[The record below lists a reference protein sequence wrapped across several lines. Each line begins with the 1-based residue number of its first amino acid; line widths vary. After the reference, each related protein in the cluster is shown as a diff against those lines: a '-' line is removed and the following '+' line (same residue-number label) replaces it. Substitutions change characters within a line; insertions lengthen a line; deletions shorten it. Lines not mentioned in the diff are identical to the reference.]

1 MKKCNVIAIC
11 NQKGGVTKTTTALI
25 LGVGLAGEGK
35 KVLLIDCDP
44 QGDLTVSLGIKN
56 PDELEVTLSDLMMK
70 VLKDKPVTPSEGI
83 ITHKEGVDLIP
94 SNLELSSM
102 EIQLVNAM
110 SREVTLKNYIKEA
123 KLKERYD
130 YVIIDCMPSLGM
142 ITINALA
149 AADKVIIPVQAQYLP
164 AKGMT
169 QLIGTIGKVKRTLNP
184 SLTID
189 GAILTLVDN
198 RTNLARNIQE
208 TLRRQYGHIMRIY
221 KTRVPVAVKAAEA
234 SAAGVSIY
242 AYDKNNAA
250 CKAYE
255 ALTKEVIQNGE
266 KERAGLSSS
275 LCR

>member
-11 NQKGGVTKTTTALI
+11 NQKGGVAKTTTALN

-130 YVIIDCMPSLGM
+130 YVIIDCMPSLRM

-184 SLTID
+184 ALTID

-198 RTNLARNIQE
+198 RTNLARSIAE

-242 AYDKNNAA
+242 AYDRNNAA

-255 ALTKEVIQNGE
+255 ALTKETI
-266 KERAGLSSS
+266 
-275 LCR
+275 

>member
-83 ITHKEGVDLIP
+83 ISHKEGVDLIP

-184 SLTID
+184 ALTID

-198 RTNLARNIQE
+198 RTNLARSIAE

>member
-70 VLKDKPVTPSEGI
+70 VLKDKPFTPSEGI

>member
-142 ITINALA
+142 ITINALV